1 MPTLAELLQRSRLRV
16 DPRLEGISGEGMRA
30 VERQEAKWNAQRDEI
45 RAVLSGR
52 HPVDVDATLP
62 GGLETHASFLRGAR
76 PEGSVSW
83 RDPQGRGEVSAT
95 ETRDERTLRARYKD
109 AAMEVAM
116 RDWFA
121 SQHPDASSPRPTRRG
136 LGVRG
141 QYTVRF

>member
-16 DPRLEGISGEGMRA
+16 DPRLEGMSA
-30 VERQEAKWNAQRDEI
+30 AAI
-45 RAVLSGR
+45 RALLSGR

-95 ETRDERTLRARYKD
+95 ETRDDRTLRARYKD

-121 SQHPDASSPRPTRRG
+121 SQHPDALSPIPMPTRRG
-136 LGVRG
+136 LGVQG